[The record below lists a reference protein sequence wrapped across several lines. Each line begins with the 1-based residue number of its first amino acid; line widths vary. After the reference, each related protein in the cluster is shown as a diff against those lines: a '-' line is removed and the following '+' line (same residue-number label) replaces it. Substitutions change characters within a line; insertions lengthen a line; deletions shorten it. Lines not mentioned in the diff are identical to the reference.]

1 MSADKEFEMKVQ
13 ACAEYLGCSGD
24 GGKGPG
30 VLVGGEE
37 FPEFLGN
44 ALAYVRVSGAGQ
56 EIDGTSLE
64 TQAEELKKYAADIR
78 YALPDEQ
85 IISDT
90 IPGNTTVRPGLNE
103 VMRLLETGKYH
114 LLLVYTPDR
123 LAREPS
129 LLLNLLDQVAAM
141 GVAVDFLHGP
151 SEDTPESRLVMYI
164 TGYSAQRERML
175 IAERTMR
182 GKRATARMGRM
193 PIGVGGGG
201 KLGYDYDP
209 VTKVRTV
216 NEAEAVVVRMM
227 FEWFAGGRTEHG
239 IAKELNELGVPT
251 KRGGKWH
258 PLTVRNVLKHKS
270 YIGLDYYGMYRCR
283 IVLENK
289 GTPQEKKRVVRTL
302 RPESEWIEIRGF
314 SPRIMTDEL
323 WEAVQRRLAMPR
335 ARRGRVRMYLV
346 TGYTRCGKCGTPVN
360 GASNYGDKRR
370 YRCRGTQATSTRG
383 KICDAPY
390 IPADE
395 LEEAVWGGIVGALTN
410 PAVLLS
416 EMEQYLETGEGD
428 IAGKISEL
436 KKESGTCG
444 RKNRGGCRYLA
455 RRKLT
460 RIC

>member
-1 MSADKEFEMKVQ
+1 M
-13 ACAEYLGCSGD
+13 
-24 GGKGPG
+24 
-30 VLVGGEE
+30 
-37 FPEFLGN
+37 
-44 ALAYVRVSGAGQ
+44 
-56 EIDGTSLE
+56 
-64 TQAEELKKYAADIR
+64 
-78 YALPDEQ
+78 
-85 IISDT
+85 
-90 IPGNTTVRPGLNE
+90 
-103 VMRLLETGKYH
+103 
-114 LLLVYTPDR
+114 
-123 LAREPS
+123 
-129 LLLNLLDQVAAM
+129 
-141 GVAVDFLHGP
+141 
-151 SEDTPESRLVMYI
+151 
-164 TGYSAQRERML
+164 
-175 IAERTMR
+175 
-182 GKRATARMGRM
+182 
-193 PIGVGGGG
+193 
-201 KLGYDYDP
+201 
-209 VTKVRTV
+209 
-216 NEAEAVVVRMM
+216 NEAEAAVVRMM

-258 PLTVRNVLKHKS
+258 PLTVRNVLNHKS
-270 YIGLDYYGMYRCR
+270 YIGLDCYGMYRCR

-302 RPESEWIEIRGF
+302 RPESERIEIRGF

-383 KICDAPY
+383 KICDASY

-428 IAGKISEL
+428 IAGKVSEL
-436 KKESGTCG
+436 KKEIRDL
-444 RKNRGGCRYLA
+444 RKEEQRWMSLFGKEEIDQDMLRQQVGPVKALREELERTLERLQKQRAVEGDAEHVKALVEAEIAELSEGLKDLDFDGKRAVMGALDVQVTAVLGDVSMTVVVGINPTTTERTSA
-455 RRKLT
+455 
-460 RIC
+460 